1 MSARRRVALAV
12 AGLGLVMASGAC
24 TSSSARGATTPPG
37 STTSTISATAAPP
50 TTTTP
55 APVTTTTVV
64 AVAVS
69 PTTLGRV
76 GASVVAASQS
86 LPAGDAVTG
95 MACGRVDEC
104 FATVTTGA
112 TAPGGP
118 VGRLTSWDGHSW
130 RLLPSTAGT
139 STAAPLPLAGVACS
153 GPSNCMAV
161 GGSGSAPIS
170 LHWNGGQ
177 WSRVTVP
184 APAVPTDP
192 VGTTADHPTYVLAA
206 VSCPSGTE
214 CVAVGAA
221 RYRTVDTPNNYM
233 FASLWNGSAWSSLN
247 LGPGD
252 DTQELDS
259 ISCPTRDECVAV
271 GVSRHGVEGM
281 QRAPLIELWNGRAWS
296 GMSIATPASTYE
308 PAELDGVSCPTT
320 TWCMAVGGE
329 SEPGSSA
336 TAGSSAAFTFAA
348 GSWTATSRAPG
359 VALSGVSC
367 GTPSQCTAVGG
378 TANTGLVDAYN
389 QTWASTT
396 PSGPAGSSQNG
407 PLRAIAPDGA
417 GHFQLGG
424 YQVTGTADTTY

>member
-1 MSARRRVALAV
+1 MSTPRSMALGVAALALAM
-12 AGLGLVMASGAC
+12 AGGGC
-24 TSSSARGATTPPG
+24 TNSPAPRAATPPT
-37 STTSTISATAAPP
+37 STTSTSTATAGPT

-55 APVTTTTVV
+55 APVTTTT
-64 AVAVS
+64 AVAIATS
-69 PTTLGRV
+69 PTTVGPT
-76 GASVVAASQS
+76 GASVTAASQS
-86 LPAGDAVTG
+86 LPPGDAVTG

-104 FATVTTGA
+104 FATVTTTA

-118 VGRLTSWDGHSW
+118 VGRLMSWDGHSW
-130 RLLPSTAGT
+130 NLLPSTPGT
-139 STAAPLPLAGVACS
+139 STSAPLPLAGVACS

-161 GGSGSAPIS
+161 GGSGGAPIS

-184 APAVPTDP
+184 APVVPTDP
-192 VGTTADHPTYVLAA
+192 VGTTADRPTYVLTA

-214 CVAVGAA
+214 CVAVGVA

-233 FASLWNGSAWSSLN
+233 FASLWTGSAWSSLN

-259 ISCPTRDECVAV
+259 VSCPARNECVAV

-281 QRAPLIELWNGRAWS
+281 QRAPLIEQWNGRAWS
-296 GMSIATPASTYE
+296 GMSIATPASTYQ

-320 TWCMAVGGE
+320 TWCMAVGVE
-329 SEPGSSA
+329 SDPGSGA
-336 TAGSSAAFTFAA
+336 TASSSAAFTFAG

-367 GTPSQCTAVGG
+367 EAASQCTAVGG
-378 TANTGLVDAYN
+378 VANTGLVGAYHR
-389 QTWASTT
+389 TWASTT
-396 PSGPAGSSQNG
+396 PRGPAGSSQNG

-417 GHFQLGG
+417 GHYQLGG